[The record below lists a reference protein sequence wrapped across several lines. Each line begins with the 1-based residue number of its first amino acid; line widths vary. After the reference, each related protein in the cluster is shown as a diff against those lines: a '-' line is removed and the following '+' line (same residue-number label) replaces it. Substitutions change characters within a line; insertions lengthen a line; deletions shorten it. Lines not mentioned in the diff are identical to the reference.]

1 MERKFYTDDF
11 EQLLKEQTDG
21 FRMYPSKRV
30 WHSIYNE
37 MHPGRRWPSIAVSM
51 ILILT
56 LLVVGYWNSGTTSQ
70 KAITAFTPPSN
81 NLNTA
86 VLNNTV
92 SNKHTP
98 PVSSNANNTQAFIT
112 TITNTTGAAVQDNS
126 VASNQ
131 PKIKNPAAPLSS
143 GTNIFVNNE
152 GAATKN
158 MPQSSNSISGT
169 TRTDFNVSQPANTVI
184 ALSMVSNTNN
194 DESVIETANTI
205 QLNTPELNRV
215 IITAP
220 VADNEITGII
230 NIKEN
235 KAVKVNALAD
245 KKVITTEDK
254 IWIEDYAFHNK
265 SKRKQWQYR
274 TASEIYFTPSVG
286 FRNFSNNSSVDIN
299 TANSFAGT
307 TLNGSLNDAVNQK
320 PGLGLEIGAGLV
332 YSAAKNIR
340 LKIGVQANYT
350 SYVINANETNHP
362 TLTNIM
368 LNDANTGYPYMES
381 RASTLSNISGYK
393 TSHIPNTTY
402 QLSLPVGIA
411 LKLAGNGNLEW
422 YAGATIQPTF
432 VFGGKANLLS
442 FDRKNYVK
450 DASLIRQWNLNSGI
464 ETYIH
469 YKFGGSTLQVG
480 PQFRYQL
487 GSTYSKKY
495 TLNENL
501 YNVGIKVGLL
511 KNF

>member
-11 EQLLKEQTDG
+11 EQLLKEQTDD

-37 MHPGRRWPSIAVSM
+37 MHPGRRWPSVAVSM
-51 ILILT
+51 LLVLIL
-56 LLVVGYWNSGTTSQ
+56 LLVGYWNSNPSQIPAALATSPNSFNPAVAIKSSIPNNNYTSLVTTG
-70 KAITAFTPPSN
+70 
-81 NLNTA
+81 
-86 VLNNTV
+86 
-92 SNKHTP
+92 
-98 PVSSNANNTQAFIT
+98 SSNANNVQPFFIVNSS
-112 TITNTTGAAVQDNS
+112 TIAVKNNS
-126 VASNQ
+126 NSTALNKTKS
-131 PKIKNPAAPLSS
+131 KGPAAPLSS
-143 GTNIFVNNE
+143 VTAVFVNNN
-152 GAATKN
+152 KN
-158 MPQSSNSISGT
+158 AENVPQISSISL
-169 TRTDFNVSQPANTVI
+169 TDFKSNQANPVTNLNMI
-184 ALSMVSNTNN
+184 AIIE
-194 DESVIETANTI
+194 DELVNEAGSIT
-205 QLNTPELNRV
+205 QLNTPELTRV

-220 VADNEITGII
+220 IADNEIPTI
-230 NIKEN
+230 NIKES
-235 KAVKVNALAD
+235 KFVKVNRDAD
-245 KKVITTEDK
+245 KKTITTEDK
-254 IWIEDYAFHNK
+254 VWMEDYAFHNK
-265 SKRKQWQYR
+265 SRRKQWQDR

-286 FRNFSNNSSVDIN
+286 FRNFSNNSSVDVN

-307 TLNGSLNDAVNQK
+307 PLNGSLNDAVNQK

-332 YSAAKNIR
+332 YNAAKNIR

-350 SYVINANETNHP
+350 SYVINASETNHP

-368 LNDANTGYPYMES
+368 LNDASTGYPYMVS
-381 RASTLSNISGYK
+381 RASTLSNTSGYK
-393 TSHIPNTTY
+393 GSHIPNTTY
-402 QLSLPVGIA
+402 QLSLPVGFA
-411 LKLAGNGNLEW
+411 LKLAGNSNLEW

-432 VFGGKANLLS
+432 VFGGKANLIS

-469 YKFGGSTLQVG
+469 YKFAGSTLQVG